1 MKSAEKDRKLTFKEW
16 LEHIWYYYKWQI
28 LILGLIAVFIIVATV
43 QLFSKSEPDVGIMV
57 VGKTALTAEG
67 TEDFKEVC
75 YSIMSDYNGDGE
87 KNVNYLELTVSDED
101 EANAAQYN
109 FDQTALQRFNTE
121 VTSGNS
127 IIYLVNEAYY
137 ERLKEFG
144 VLSKLSDVLPAS
156 AIPSE
161 TVDEYGVYLRELE
174 LHFAEGFRRLPG
186 NLIVCLRR
194 SPEED
199 TITYGR
205 TMEYWRANQLFFR
218 NMFEYKH
225 PTEK

>member
-1 MKSAEKDRKLTFKEW
+1 M
-16 LEHIWYYYKWQI
+16 
-28 LILGLIAVFIIVATV
+28 
-43 QLFSKSEPDVGIMV
+43 
-57 VGKTALTAEG
+57 
-67 TEDFKEVC
+67 
-75 YSIMSDYNGDGE
+75 
-87 KNVNYLELTVSDED
+87 NYLELTVSDED

-109 FDQTALQRFNTE
+109 FDQTALQRFNIGGH
-121 VTSGNS
+121 VRQFHHLPCQRG
-127 IIYLVNEAYY
+127 ILRAAQ
-137 ERLKEFG
+137 G
-144 VLSKLSDVLPAS
+144 VRCAFQAVRRAAAS

-225 PTEK
+225 PTEE

>member
-1 MKSAEKDRKLTFKEW
+1 MKTKQMPRNTILTRPRFSASTRR
-16 LEHIWYYYKWQI
+16 
-28 LILGLIAVFIIVATV
+28 
-43 QLFSKSEPDVGIMV
+43 SRP
-57 VGKTALTAEG
+57 
-67 TEDFKEVC
+67 
-75 YSIMSDYNGDGE
+75 
-87 KNVNYLELTVSDED
+87 
-101 EANAAQYN
+101 
-109 FDQTALQRFNTE
+109 
-121 VTSGNS
+121 GNS

-205 TMEYWRANQLFFR
+205 TMEYWRANNCSSAICSNISIQRR
-218 NMFEYKH
+218 NNS
-225 PTEK
+225 EKAFSNNYFHMQSCIFTGFVV